1 MIGSDCL
8 RVPLSCC
15 DWFPP
20 QADKLEEEEEAEKEE
35 LAALQEDVEL
45 PLNLKVRG
53 LTLMTCL
60 ACKCSP
66 RRCGLP

>member
-1 MIGSDCL
+1 MMGSDCL

-15 DWFPP
+15 DWFLP

-53 LTLMTCL
+53 LPLMTFR

-66 RRCGLP
+66 QRCWLP

>member
-1 MIGSDCL
+1 MGSDC
-8 RVPLSCC
+8 
-15 DWFPP
+15 FPP

-53 LTLMTCL
+53 LPLMTFR

-66 RRCGLP
+66 QRCWLP

>member
-1 MIGSDCL
+1 MGSDC
-8 RVPLSCC
+8 
-15 DWFPP
+15 FPP
-20 QADKLEEEEEAEKEE
+20 QADKLEEEEAEKEE

-53 LTLMTCL
+53 LPLMTFR

-66 RRCGLP
+66 QRCWLP

>member
-1 MIGSDCL
+1 
-8 RVPLSCC
+8 VPLSGC

-53 LTLMTCL
+53 LPLITTDYH
-60 ACKCSP
+60 
-66 RRCGLP
+66 